1 MTKTIKLAL
10 VAAMALGTT
19 SAFATNGTNL
29 IGYGA
34 KSRAMG
40 GTAISNFNGAESA
53 FANPALI
60 TQSEKTTEVTI
71 GATLLMPDVTF
82 EADANANTNLM
93 GGMPMSATEDSSTA
107 GYGMI
112 PSVAVINKVDD
123 SFAWGLALYGVGGM
137 GVDYRTTTP
146 DSAITYMGANDNLML
161 MRMSVPLAYTVAGF
175 SVGIAP
181 VIEYGALS
189 MDTGVTTDIAIG
201 FEIGAAYTIAGVSL
215 GLDYKSAVTHDF
227 ENTFNSD
234 MTGTAVQSELDTPA
248 VIGLGVSYEI
258 AGSTSSFDYKNIAYG
273 SAKGFEDFLWEDQNV
288 FALGYEYAAEAW
300 AVRAGFN
307 YGASPL
313 ATDIAADG
321 SNMDPIVGSLAMFP
335 AVCESHYTVGGSYNF
350 TEIISADLA
359 FMYATGSATAETPDM
374 TGAFPGAAG
383 AGEITATNDQT
394 ALSFALNYAYEYAF
408 HIPID
413 LMGMYS
419 LNVL

>member
-1 MTKTIKLAL
+1 MKKTIKLAL
-10 VAAMALGTT
+10 AATMVLSAT

-60 TQSEKTTEVTI
+60 TASKKTTEITI
-71 GATLLMPDVTF
+71 GATILMPDVSF
-82 EADANANTNLM
+82 DADAGANAVLSA
-93 GGMPMSATEDSSTA
+93 GGFTSATSNSSTA
-107 GYGMI
+107 GDGMV

-146 DSAITYMGANDNLML
+146 DSAVSGSGSNDNLML
-161 MRMSVPLAYTVAGF
+161 MRMSIPLAYTIAGF

-189 MDTGVTTDIAIG
+189 MNTGVTTDIAMG
-201 FEIGAAYTIAGVSL
+201 FEAGATYSIAGVSL

-227 ENTFNSD
+227 TNTFNSNL
-234 MTGTAVQSELDTPA
+234 TGPTPQSDLDTPA
-248 VIGLGVSYEI
+248 VIAAGISYQI
-258 AGSTSSFDYKNIAYG
+258 SGSTIAFDFKNIAYS
-273 SAKGFEDFLWEDQNV
+273 SAAGFEDFGWDDQNV
-288 FALGYEYAAEAW
+288 FALGYEYAAESW
-300 AVRAGFN
+300 ALRVGYN

-313 ATDIAADG
+313 PTDIDLTMADG
-321 SNMDPIVGSLAMFP
+321 GLSMNQVVGSMMLFP
-335 AVCESHYTVGGSYNF
+335 AVAESHYTLGGSYNF
-350 TEIISADLA
+350 NEAMSMDLA
-359 FMYATGSATAETPDM
+359 VMFATGSATADIPAFNPG
-374 TGAFPGAAG
+374 TGAPLGVS

-394 ALSFALNYAYEYAF
+394 AVSFALNYAY
-408 HIPID
+408 
-413 LMGMYS
+413 
-419 LNVL
+419 